1 LLVERLD
8 STLQEKAMSIL
19 QAPVSKGRTDQNVHH
34 IARICCTP
42 TASKLKRE
50 ASTSTHWQTADPAVL
65 QTLRAVVEAGNEKF
79 GHGSHWIE
87 RRYTAEDPSAR

>member
-1 LLVERLD
+1 
-8 STLQEKAMSIL
+8 MNIL
-19 QAPVSKGRTDQNVHH
+19 QARVNKGQTDRNAHH

-50 ASTSTHWQTADPAVL
+50 DATSTHWQAADPVVL
-65 QTLRAVVEAGNEKF
+65 QTLRTVVEAGNEKF

-87 RRYTAEDPSAR
+87 RRYTADPPAH